1 MEIDEIKTIW
11 TQHEKVLV
19 ENTKMNK
26 ELLKKLLL
34 VNAEK
39 RIDWLKI
46 KSLVGLILPLIGIIF
61 IAIPRIQFTLETD
74 VVIGIVLFV
83 SLSAITYIWAIK
95 LYLRIERLN
104 PSGPITT
111 VSKQLKLV
119 EKYKMRNTK
128 YGLILV
134 PFYIIGI
141 FLSAGIPFL
150 SPKMIPFYTLMVI
163 VFLIST
169 YIRTK
174 HGLVAQVRKIDRDI
188 EEISKLEMDV
198 DLIN

>member
-1 MEIDEIKTIW
+1 MEIDDIKTIW

-104 PSGPITT
+104 PNGPITT

-150 SPKMIPFYTLMVI
+150 SPKMIPFYALMVI

>member
-61 IAIPRIQFTLETD
+61 IAIPRIQFTFETD

-150 SPKMIPFYTLMVI
+150 SPKMIPFYALMVI

>member
-1 MEIDEIKTIW
+1 MEIDDIKTIW
-11 TQHEKVLV
+11 TQHEKMLV

-26 ELLKKLLL
+26 ELLKKLLIA
-34 VNAEK
+34 NAEK

-83 SLSAITYIWAIK
+83 SLSAISYIWAIK
-95 LYLRIERLN
+95 LYLRIERLDPN
-104 PSGPITT
+104 GPVTT

-119 EKYKMRNTK
+119 EKYKLKITK
-128 YGLILV
+128 HGLILA
-134 PFYIIGI
+134 PFMIIGV

-150 SPKMIPFYTLMVI
+150 SPKMIPFYALMVV
-163 VFLIST
+163 VFLISM
-169 YIRTK
+169 YVRSK
-174 HGLVAQVRKIDRDI
+174 HGLVVQIRKLERDI
-188 EEISKLEMDV
+188 EEISKLEQDS
-198 DLIN
+198 